1 MEDSKIISLA
11 MDGGADYAEIR
22 YGSKRGT
29 LMEIQG
35 DEVKS
40 ASYGEDSGAS
50 VRVLYGGAWGFYST
64 SDLTDSGLKQAV
76 ETALKLAKVSAAGV
90 KEKAVLADVPPA
102 TGKEIWAP
110 KKNAMDI
117 PIEDKRDLL
126 LDIAKAVKE
135 VEKIHSITTGY
146 GDSIEMQHVVNS
158 QGTDIYT
165 EVSRTYARARIIARD
180 GGDIVGFVASA
191 GGTGGYEVFD
201 LSDPIEHFVE
211 SARSAARIL
220 TAEPTPSGKFPVV
233 TDPDLTGV
241 FAHEA
246 LGHATEADLVQ
257 SGSSC
262 LAGKIGEKIGNDI
275 VTIVDDPTLPNIY
288 GSFPYDAE
296 GVRAKR
302 KVLVD
307 KGVLRSYIVNRETAA
322 RYGIEPNGGARA
334 ESYAHRPIVRM
345 SNTFIE
351 NGDHSFEELI
361 EDIKYGIYAKGSRGG
376 QVDTTRGS
384 FQFSAEEAFLIENG
398 EVTRPLKDV
407 SLSGMTLE
415 ILKMIDAV
423 GNDLRLSSPGNCG
436 KGQWVPVSDG
446 GPHVRIQGAV
456 IGGGQ

>member
-1 MEDSKIISLA
+1 MEDTKLISMA
-11 MDGGADYAEIR
+11 VDAGADYAEIR
-22 YGSKRGT
+22 YGSMGGT
-29 LMEIQG
+29 SLEIQG
-35 DEVKS
+35 KEVKS
-40 ASYGEDSGAS
+40 ASYGEDGGAS
-50 VRVLYGGAWGFYST
+50 IRVLYGGAWGLYST
-64 SDLTDSGLKQAV
+64 SDLSDEGLKAAM
-76 ETALKLAKVSAAGV
+76 ETAVKLARVSAANV
-90 KEKAVLADVPPA
+90 KEKAVLADVPA
-102 TGKEIWAP
+102 ETGKEIWAP
-110 KKNAMDI
+110 KKNTADI
-117 PIEDKRDLL
+117 PIDEKKELL
-126 LDIAKAVKE
+126 LDIAKAVLN
-135 VEKIHSITTGY
+135 VDKIHSVITGY
-146 GDSIEMQHVVNS
+146 GDNTEMQHVINS
-158 QGTDIYT
+158 DGTDIYT
-165 EVSRTYARARIIARD
+165 EVSRTYARARIIAKE
-180 GGDIVGFVASA
+180 GANIVGFVASA

-201 LSDPIEHFVE
+201 ISDPIAHFIE
-211 SARSAARIL
+211 SAESAARIL
-220 TAEPTPSGKFPVV
+220 TADPAPSGKFPVI

-262 LAGKIGEKIGNDI
+262 LAGRLNSKIGNDI

-296 GVRAKR
+296 GVKAKR

-307 KGVLRSYIVNRETAA
+307 HGVLKSYIVNRETAA
-322 RYGIEPNGGARA
+322 RYGIQPNGGARA

-351 NGDHSFEELI
+351 NGDYSFEELI
-361 EDIKYGIYAKGSRGG
+361 EGIKYGVYAKGSRGG
-376 QVDTTRGS
+376 QVDTTKGS

-398 EVTRPLKDV
+398 EITKPLKDV

-415 ILKMIDAV
+415 ILNMIDAV

>member
-1 MEDSKIISLA
+1 MEDSKLISLA
-11 MDGGADYAEIR
+11 MNAGADYAEIR
-22 YGSKRGT
+22 YGSKGGT
-29 LMEIQG
+29 SLEIQG
-35 DEVKS
+35 KEVKS

-64 SDLTDSGLKQAV
+64 SDLTDAGMKSAM
-76 ETALKLAKVSAAGV
+76 ETAVKLAKVSAANV
-90 KEKAVLADVPPA
+90 TEKAVLAEIPRA
-102 TGKEIWAP
+102 TGKEIWTP
-110 KKNAMDI
+110 KKDTKDI
-117 PIEDKRDLL
+117 PIEEKRGLL
-126 LDIAKAVKE
+126 LDIAKAVMQ
-135 VEKIHSITTGY
+135 VDKIHSITTGY
-146 GDSIEMQHVVNS
+146 GDNTEMQHVVNS
-158 QGTDIYT
+158 EGTDVYT
-165 EVSRTYARARIIARD
+165 EVSRTYARARIIARE
-180 GGDIVGFVASA
+180 GADIVGFVASA

-201 LSDPIEHFVE
+201 ISDPIEHFVE

-220 TAEPTPSGKFPVV
+220 TASPPPSGKFPVV

-262 LAGKIGEKIGNDI
+262 LAGKLDKKIGNDI

-296 GVRAKR
+296 GVQAKR
-302 KVLVD
+302 KILVD
-307 KGVLRSYIVNRETAA
+307 NGVLKSYIVNRETAA
-322 RYGIEPNGGARA
+322 RYGIAPNGGSRA

-345 SNTFIE
+345 SNTFID
-351 NGDHSFEELI
+351 NGDHSFKELI

-398 EVTRPLKDV
+398 EITKPLKDV

-415 ILKMIDAV
+415 ILNMIDAV